1 MMHATQIKHKEL
13 VEVLVVVLRGFAP
26 RIIWKQ
32 VGVVDGSTGPGTRT
46 LYPHPAESC
55 QEFGGSAAAAGR
67 LLHRPPHPHLLG
79 EDWL

>member
-32 VGVVDGSTGPGTRT
+32 VGMVDGFGRGQGHST
-46 LYPHPAESC
+46 PAESC
-55 QEFGGSAAAAGR
+55 EEFGGSADR
-67 LLHRPPHPHLLG
+67 RRRR
-79 EDWL
+79 